1 MLLLEHLGRKKKSSG
16 WKSAINQM
24 DLAGW
29 RRACLMCGVLSME
42 GLVPISVLQSVPVSS
57 RDAARVLKKLHLFSA
72 GQQKGTEFRQRYK
85 WCIHVRWQQALQP
98 KVRFPNFI
106 SSPFVVPSLPVA
118 LVEIKYTEWVL
129 CHYLYYRWQRQRIC
143 FLWLPNLWEWRQEIK
158 SSTFISHLLSF
169 SIWSVC

>member
-1 MLLLEHLGRKKKSSG
+1 MLFITSTEANMFLFPRLFKSGGTVTWDLRNNYPMSLDTPARAFRREGEKGCG

-57 RDAARVLKKLHLFSA
+57 RDTARVLKKLHLFSA

-85 WCIHVRWQQALQP
+85 WCIHVRRQHALQP

-106 SSPFVVPSLPVA
+106 SSSYCCSRPLQ
-118 LVEIKYTEWVL
+118 W
-129 CHYLYYRWQRQRIC
+129 H
-143 FLWLPNLWEWRQEIK
+143 
-158 SSTFISHLLSF
+158 
-169 SIWSVC
+169 